1 MKRCNEKVIKF
12 RFLIFFFRIFRGV
25 FIILFSIVLNF
36 LEIDLELKMYDLI
49 YLLCFIYRI
58 LIEFNLYIDF
68 IFVLYSV

>member
-12 RFLIFFFRIFRGV
+12 RFLIFFRIFRGV

-58 LIEFNLYIDF
+58 LIEFNLYIGF
-68 IFVLYSV
+68 IFVLYSI

>member
-12 RFLIFFFRIFRGV
+12 RFLIFFRIFRGV
-25 FIILFSIVLNF
+25 FIILFSVVLNF